1 MDNFSEKELLNY
13 ALSSG
18 MIDFNTIQKQ
28 FKMNERRKYLEM
40 HESKI
45 WQSTDGKWYTYMP
58 DATKEK
64 GKRLL
69 KRKTKKELEDAIV
82 GYYKNFTEPQTIE
95 KTYREWIAKKVKFME
110 ISQQTIDRYNTDFNK
125 YFSDCKSKDIRCVDE
140 EFLDDFITGNIK
152 THNMKTKAWSNLRT
166 IIRGMFRF
174 AKKNGYTQISI
185 SDYLEELELSWKM
198 FNHEKKPK
206 NKVIYSQKEIDM
218 IVCYISQS
226 KRLNDIAILFAVYTG
241 MRVGEILALKWEDIF
256 ADHIHVNRTQIRYH
270 DENGNLIHDIRDFP
284 KSEAGIRDIVIVPEL
299 AIVIKRLRMIN
310 PFTEYL
316 FEKNGSCIHLH
327 SVCTRLYNLC
337 NKFGFERKG
346 MHAIRK
352 YYATKLIN
360 AGVEKIIIISQMG
373 HTDFSTTEKHYYE
386 DNEER
391 EYVVDRITK
400 AISG

>member
-1 MDNFSEKELLNY
+1 
-13 ALSSG
+13 
-18 MIDFNTIQKQ
+18 
-28 FKMNERRKYLEM
+28 
-40 HESKI
+40 
-45 WQSTDGKWYTYMP
+45 
-58 DATKEK
+58 
-64 GKRLL
+64 
-69 KRKTKKELEDAIV
+69 
-82 GYYKNFTEPQTIE
+82 
-95 KTYREWIAKKVKFME
+95 
-110 ISQQTIDRYNTDFNK
+110 
-125 YFSDCKSKDIRCVDE
+125 
-140 EFLDDFITGNIK
+140 
-152 THNMKTKAWSNLRT
+152 
-166 IIRGMFRF
+166 
-174 AKKNGYTQISI
+174 
-185 SDYLEELELSWKM
+185 
-198 FNHEKKPK
+198 
-206 NKVIYSQKEIDM
+206 
-218 IVCYISQS
+218 
-226 KRLNDIAILFAVYTG
+226 
-241 MRVGEILALKWEDIF
+241 MRVGEILALKWEDKF
-256 ADHIHVNRTQIRYH
+256 LDHIHVNRTQIRYR
-270 DENGNLIHDIRDFP
+270 DENGNLIHEIRDFP

-299 AIVIKRLRMIN
+299 ANVIKRLRMIN